1 MSQQMSR
8 QMVIDGLKSYISN
21 EVLDGQDIDLDG
33 STPLIEWGIINSME
47 IARLVAFIQ
56 DRFGVE
62 VPSDK
67 ITIDQFRNLDALS
80 NLVLEQR
87 QE

>member
-1 MSQQMSR
+1 MSQQMSH
-8 QMVIDGLKSYISN
+8 QMVVEGLRAYISS
-21 EVLDGQDIDLDG
+21 EILDGQDIDLDG

-56 DRFGVE
+56 DRFDVE

-67 ITIDQFRNLDALS
+67 ITLDQFRNLDALS

-87 QE
+87 QA